1 MTDEQRKTLEAF
13 FSTYDGEKI
22 LEILREMSGYDRR
35 VSFQPDA
42 RREAYDLG
50 RASVFSDILSAIK
63 PVKKARKNGRT
74 SEPEY

>member
-1 MTDEQRKTLEAF
+1 MTDEQRNTLEAF

-22 LEILREMSGYDRR
+22 LEILREMSGFDRR

-50 RASVFSDILSAIK
+50 RASLFSDLLSAIK